1 MCGSWGGAWGR
12 PPLDPWPQN
21 PASLYLGHFGSIFSP
36 LRLSLLICTLGINEA
51 ATEGSYQGWGG
62 VVWNT
67 LGSCKFRFVPNPGS
81 WRGGGAVCVHLG
93 RSCAHLCILAL
104 KGFTELWPLPGF
116 QSGSLMSCVVGDSF
130 PSTPVLSFLI
140 CRTQIRTVPTSYVIV
155 KILVLIDYFNGA
167 WLREALT

>member
-1 MCGSWGGAWGR
+1 MK
-12 PPLDPWPQN
+12 PPQRALTRDGEGLYGTRWA
-21 PASLYLGHFGSIFSP
+21 PASFVLYQIL
-36 LRLSLLICTLGINEA
+36 A
-51 ATEGSYQGWGG
+51 
-62 VVWNT
+62 
-67 LGSCKFRFVPNPGS
+67 PG
-81 WRGGGAVCVHLG
+81 GGGAVCVHLG